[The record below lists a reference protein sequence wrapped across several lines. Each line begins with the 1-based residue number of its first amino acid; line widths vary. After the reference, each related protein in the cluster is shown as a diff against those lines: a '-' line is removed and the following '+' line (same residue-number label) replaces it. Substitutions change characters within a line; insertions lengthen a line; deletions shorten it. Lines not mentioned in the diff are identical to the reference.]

1 MRNLNA
7 QFKYI
12 CVTPFGFVKLHFN
25 RLLMQFI
32 LHYEKF
38 HVNYLYVDCIIES
51 SLNFHPLYNFR
62 NLQPKLHEETQ
73 KLKKPIYLGLYMTI

>member
-1 MRNLNA
+1 
-7 QFKYI
+7 
-12 CVTPFGFVKLHFN
+12 
-25 RLLMQFI
+25 
-32 LHYEKF
+32 
-38 HVNYLYVDCIIES
+38 LYVDCIIES